1 MNYKTLSLLAALA
14 VLAGC
19 NKNQQVPVRVHVS
32 DFSISMESLSDT
44 KASAINSYNGVKAV
58 TLAFYDSQ
66 NNEVY
71 KGTRTR
77 SESGFSNF
85 SLSLPY
91 GSFTMV
97 VVGYA
102 WYSGDEFTLTNPTL
116 ASFVTDSRETFVAT
130 QAVNVNS
137 PAALDLT
144 ATLNRIVAKL
154 QVNSSD
160 TRPEGVARIRMGFS
174 AGSKTFNPTTGLA
187 TSNTTF
193 SNSVGISAAV
203 GSSTSSTSY
212 LFLSSDEQSID
223 VTVEALDSEGE
234 VVYRRLIPDVPF
246 KRNCCTTLTG
256 NVYANSV
263 SAGSFLL
270 NTDWGE
276 ETEVSF

>member
-1 MNYKTLSLLAALA
+1 M
-14 VLAGC
+14 
-19 NKNQQVPVRVHVS
+19 
-32 DFSISMESLSDT
+32 SDT

-71 KGTRTR
+71 KSTRTR
-77 SESGFSNF
+77 SESGFSSF

-97 VVGYA
+97 VLGYA
-102 WYSGDEFTLTNPTL
+102 WYDGDEFTLTSPTL
-116 ASFVTDSRETFVAT
+116 ASFTTDSRETFVAT

-137 PAALDLT
+137 PDALDLT
-144 ATLNRIVAKL
+144 ANLNRIVAKL

-160 TRPEGVARIRMGFS
+160 TRPEGIARIRMGFS

-193 SNSVGISAAV
+193 SNSVGISASV

-276 ETEVSF
+276 ETDVSF